1 MKKILKKIIVF
12 ILQIE
17 ARLVLKKYKPKIVAV
32 TGSVGKTTA
41 KDAIYTV
48 LSSAFFVRKSE
59 KSFNSEIGVPLT
71 ILGCGNAWNNPFIW
85 LKNIFSGLA
94 VILLKNHYP
103 KWIVLELGIDRP
115 GDIENIAK
123 WLKPDIAVLTRF
135 AKVPVHVE
143 FFKSPQDLTDEKKKL
158 ALYLKKGGRLI
169 INNDDADMQFTKT
182 PEGVQIISYGFN
194 EGSGV
199 IGSNEQIIYENSKPA
214 GVSFKVDYAGKSMPI
229 TLRGVLGRQHIYP
242 VLAALAVGTSQNL
255 NIISMAQFLA
265 EEGGTQPGRMKI
277 LDGIKNT
284 VLIDDSYN
292 ASPLA
297 TEKALTVLGEIE
309 RQTEGRKIAV
319 LGDMMELGKYSTD
332 EHKKIGRRVARGADV
347 LVTVGLRAQHI
358 AEGALLGGLSEKN
371 ILQFEESKKAGLFLQ
386 NFIETGDIILIKGS
400 QAVRMERVTEEIMAR
415 PEKKAEL
422 LARQDPEWLAR

>member
-12 ILQIE
+12 ILRIE
-17 ARLVLKKYKPKIVAV
+17 ARLVLRKYKPKIVAV

-41 KDAIYTV
+41 KDAIYAV

-71 ILGCGNAWNNPFIW
+71 ILGCQNAWNNPFIW

-103 KWIVLELGIDRP
+103 KWIVLEVGADQP

-135 AKVPVHVE
+135 AKIPVHVE
-143 FFKSPQDLTDEKKKL
+143 FFKSPQDLINEKKIL
-158 ALYLKKGGRLI
+158 AFYIKKGGTLI
-169 INNDDADMQFTKT
+169 INNDDEDMRPVKT

-194 EGSGV
+194 EGAGV
-199 IGSNEQIIYENSKPA
+199 AGSNEQIIYDNSKPA

-229 TLRGVLGRQHIYP
+229 VLKGVLGRQHIYP
-242 VLAALAVGTSQNL
+242 VLAALAVGTSQDL
-255 NIISMAQFLA
+255 NIISISQSLG
-265 EEGGTQPGRMKI
+265 EEGRTQPGRMRI
-277 LDGIKNT
+277 LDGIKKT

-297 TEKALTVLGEIE
+297 AEKALIVLGE
-309 RQTEGRKIAV
+309 TETQIGGRKIAV

-332 EHKKIGRRVARGADV
+332 EHKKIGRLAAQRADV
-347 LVTVGLRAQHI
+347 LATVGLRSKHI
-358 AEGALLGGLSEKN
+358 AEGALLNGLSEKN
-371 ILQFEESKKAGLFLQ
+371 VFQFEEAKQAGLFLQ
-386 NFIETGDIILIKGS
+386 NFIEAGDIILIKGS
-400 QAVRMERVTEEIMAR
+400 QAIRMEKIAEEIMAR
-415 PEKKAEL
+415 PERKKDL
-422 LARQDPEWLAR
+422 LARQETEWLKR